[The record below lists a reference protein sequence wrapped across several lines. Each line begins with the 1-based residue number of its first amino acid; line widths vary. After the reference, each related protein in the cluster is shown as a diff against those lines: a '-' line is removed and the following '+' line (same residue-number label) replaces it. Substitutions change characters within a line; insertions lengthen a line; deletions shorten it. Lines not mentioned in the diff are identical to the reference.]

1 MLVQAIHEPI
11 ASAVDG
17 GSVSTSASDNIA
29 ARVNNSTTFI
39 YYLALVRPCLAIVA
53 TVIHAAFPVH
63 ATDAAE
69 IDEIHLVDGLNAVL
83 FLLLIASAVRDL
95 MSEITYAVSVQYQF
109 GGFSTR

>member
-1 MLVQAIHEPI
+1 MSVLML
-11 ASAVDG
+11 
-17 GSVSTSASDNIA
+17 GSITIVAM
-29 ARVNNSTTFI
+29 VNNSITFI
-39 YYLALVRPCLAIVA
+39 YYLAIEGTCLAIVA
-53 TVIHAAFPVH
+53 TVIHAEFPVH

>member
-1 MLVQAIHEPI
+1 MI
-11 ASAVDG
+11 
-17 GSVSTSASDNIA
+17 
-29 ARVNNSTTFI
+29 NNSITLI
-39 YYLALVRPCLAIVA
+39 YYAALVVSCLAIA
-53 TVIHAAFPVH
+53 APVILAALPVH